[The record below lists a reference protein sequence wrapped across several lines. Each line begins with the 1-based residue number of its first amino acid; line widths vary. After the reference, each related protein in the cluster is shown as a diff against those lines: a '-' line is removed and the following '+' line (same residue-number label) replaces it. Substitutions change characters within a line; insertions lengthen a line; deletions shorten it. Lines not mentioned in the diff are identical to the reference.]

1 MAVYSRRGLHGQ
13 TVREMARRILSGE
26 LAEGET
32 IDLAALETELEVS
45 RTVLREALKVLAAKG
60 LVDAR
65 QKRGTF
71 VRPRSD
77 WNLLDGDMIRW
88 QYADRG
94 DDAFLDNLHEVRE
107 VVEPAGARLAAVR
120 RTEDD
125 LAALDAALDEMAAA
139 VGVPAEEVRAD
150 LAFHRALLTATHNE
164 LLLRMEVVIEAG
176 LATRDELVHEA
187 KPADDPVPAHRAVAE
202 AVRDGDPD
210 AAEKAV
216 RALLEKARQD
226 LDSTRLGGQR
236 EGQPEAKRASQ
247 RGSQPRERRRD
258 RQAAKRPR
266 RRNVGDKS
274 AG

>member
-1 MAVYSRRGLHGQ
+1 VAVYSRRGLHGQ

-32 IDLAALETELEVS
+32 IDLAALEDELEVS

-94 DDAFLDNLHEVRE
+94 DDSFLDNLHEVRE

-120 RTEDD
+120 RTDD
-125 LAALDAALDEMAAA
+125 DVAALEAALDEMAAA
-139 VGVPAEEVRAD
+139 VGVPVEEVRAD

-176 LATRDELVHEA
+176 LAARDELVHVA

-226 LDSTRLGGQR
+226 LDSTRDGRPR
-236 EGQPEAKRASQ
+236 ESQ
-247 RGSQPRERRRD
+247 RTTERADQPAAAQRAQRGRVRD
-258 RQAAKRPR
+258 GGVP
-266 RRNVGDKS
+266 
-274 AG
+274 

>member
-1 MAVYSRRGLHGQ
+1 MRRAVAVYSRRGLHGQ

-77 WNLLDGDMIRW
+77 WNLLDGDVIRW
-88 QYADRG
+88 QFADRG
-94 DDAFLDNLHEVRE
+94 DDSFLDNLHEVRE

-120 RTEDD
+120 RTDEDV
-125 LAALDAALDEMAAA
+125 AALETALDEMAAA
-139 VGVPAEEVRAD
+139 VGVPSEEVRAD

-176 LATRDELVHEA
+176 LAARDELVHVA
-187 KPADDPVPAHRAVAE
+187 KPADDPVPAHRAVAD
-202 AVRDGDPD
+202 AVRDADPD

-216 RALLEKARQD
+216 RALLDKARHD
-226 LDSTRLGGQR
+226 LDSTRPGRQGRSESTGPGGRGGKGGQ
-236 EGQPEAKRASQ
+236 G
-247 RGSQPRERRRD
+247 GRR
-258 RQAAKRPR
+258 
-266 RRNVGDKS
+266 
-274 AG
+274 